1 MKTLIKVFEALG
13 DETRLRMLKVLLEKK
28 SLCVCEIMQAL
39 DISQTR
45 ASRNLGIL
53 EEAGLVVSK
62 RKGVW
67 VHYSANKNPGYC
79 KNIETLLKRWLN
91 NDTLIVEDK
100 KRLSKAVKIGNNQQG
115 EK

>member
-1 MKTLIKVFEALG
+1 MKDLIKVFEALG
-13 DETRLRMLKVLLEKK
+13 DETRVRILKILMERK

-53 EEAGLVVSK
+53 EEAGFATSK

-67 VHYSANKNPGYC
+67 VHYSVNIGDEYC
-79 KNIETLLKRWLN
+79 KPIEKLLKNWLN
-91 NDTLIVEDK
+91 KDTQIIKDRK
-100 KRLSKAVKIGNNQQG
+100 KLSKAIKLCD
-115 EK
+115 K

>member
-1 MKTLIKVFEALG
+1 MKELIKAFEALG
-13 DETRLRMLKVLLEKK
+13 DETRVRILKVLLEKK

-53 EEAGLVVSK
+53 EEAGFVISK

-67 VHYSANKNPGYC
+67 IHYSLNIDNEYC
-79 KNIETLLKRWLN
+79 KPIKKLLKNWIN
-91 NDTLIVEDK
+91 KDTQIIEDR
-100 KRLSKAVKIGNNQQG
+100 KRLSKAVKLCD
-115 EK
+115 K